1 MDATHVPVLPLELLE
16 LLRPRPGARFV
27 DGTLGGGG
35 HARMLLE
42 KIQPDGILLGIDRDP
57 EAVER
62 VSRNLSGH
70 GSALRL
76 RCADFAEVKSL
87 LVEEKLVPVDGIV
100 VDLGMSSLQLADP
113 ERGFAFSME
122 GPLDMRYDRSHGSSA
137 ADLLGQLSESEIADL
152 IWRYGEE
159 RASRRLAR
167 RIVQQRRAAPLRT
180 TSALARLAERVVPRR
195 RRGRRAAHPATRMF
209 QALRIAVN
217 RELESLERFLED
229 APTTLAPGGRLAI
242 ISFHSLEDRLVKTCF
257 RNLENDGGHVRI
269 TRKVIKAGDREVE
282 QNPRARS
289 ARLRVLERAA

>member
-1 MDATHVPVLPLELLE
+1 MDATHVPVLPVELLE
-16 LLRPRPGARFV
+16 LLRPRPGARLV

-42 KIQPDGILLGIDRDP
+42 QIKPDGILLGIDRDP

-62 VSRNLSGH
+62 VSHDLSSH
-70 GSALRL
+70 GNALRL

-113 ERGFAFSME
+113 ARGFAFSVE
-122 GPLDMRYDRSHGSSA
+122 GPLDMRYDRSRGSSA
-137 ADLLGQLSESEIADL
+137 ADLLERLSESEIADL

-167 RIVQQRRAAPLRT
+167 RIVEHRREAPLRT
-180 TSALARLAERVVPRR
+180 TSDLARLAERVVPRR

-217 RELESLERFLED
+217 LELDSLERFLED
-229 APTTLAPGGRLAI
+229 APSTLAPGGRLAV
-242 ISFHSLEDRLVKTCF
+242 ISFHSLEDRLVKICF
-257 RNLENDGGHVRI
+257 RDLEKNGGHVRV
-269 TRKVIKAGDREVE
+269 TRKVIKAGEREVE
-282 QNPRARS
+282 KNPRARS